1 MRGTV
6 VCGST
11 SMLHCCW
18 SKGGWR
24 PFRKAKRRWD
34 KQGRTLRF
42 YRPGIIP
49 PHGACF
55 RGAPY
60 KPKAHVAQPVQTHK
74 AFQSSPA
81 TVPHPL
87 RLQYAPRHPRC
98 AAELR
103 DPRELCLD
111 RRQGPL
117 EQATSKGPKSH
128 GKIPQPSWR
137 GIRTQPPGVGTCPR
151 PRLRHPLQT
160 AAPLRSTRSCASP
173 PLTGLSESRGLRSVS
188 GW

>member
-1 MRGTV
+1 MGQTGKNTALLSAWYYSPARCLLQGGTV
-6 VCGST
+6 QT
-11 SMLHCCW
+11 
-18 SKGGWR
+18 KGPR
-24 PFRKAKRRWD
+24 SPARE
-34 KQGRTLRF
+34 
-42 YRPGIIP
+42 
-49 PHGACF
+49 
-55 RGAPY
+55 
-60 KPKAHVAQPVQTHK
+60 THK